1 MGKRGITHT
10 YRSKEYKLSMVKK
23 VLEGKSSK
31 EVGKE
36 AGISDSLIRAWVRQY
51 QKDGETALEP
61 KRKPGNPLCK
71 YTSRKELSEIEQ
83 LRYELA
89 KAELE
94 LSKLKKAYEVERR
107 RLRPKR

>member
-10 YRSKEYKLSMVKK
+10 YRSKEYKLSVVKK
-23 VLEGKSSK
+23 VLEGKSSR

-36 AGISDSLIRAWVRQY
+36 AGINDSLVRAWVDQY
-51 QKDGETALEP
+51 QKNGETALEP
-61 KRKPGNPLCK
+61 KRRPGNPLSK

-89 KAELE
+89 KAEME
-94 LSKLKKAYEVERR
+94 LSKLKKAYEAERR
-107 RLRPKR
+107 CQQQQK

>member
-1 MGKRGITHT
+1 MGKRGMTRT
-10 YRSKEYKLSMVKK
+10 YRTKEFKLNIVKE
-23 VLEGKSSK
+23 VLGGKSSK
-31 EVGKE
+31 EVGRE
-36 AGISDSLIRAWVRQY
+36 NSIGDSLVRAWVRQY

-61 KRKPGNPLCK
+61 KRRPGNPLSK
-71 YTSRKELSEIEQ
+71 YTNRKELSEVEQ

-107 RLRPKR
+107 CRQLKK

>member
-1 MGKRGITHT
+1 MGNRGKTHT
-10 YRSKEYKLSMVKK
+10 YRSKEFKLNIVKE
-23 VLEGKSSK
+23 VLGGKSSK

-36 AGISDSLIRAWVRQY
+36 AGIHDSLIRAWVRQY

-61 KRKPGNPLCK
+61 KRRPGNPLSK
-71 YTSRKELSEIEQ
+71 YTSRKELSEVEQ

-94 LSKLKKAYEVERR
+94 LSKLKKAYQEERR
-107 RLRPKR
+107 CLRPRK